1 MKKTFEYNYEI
12 KSANTL
18 DIDDI
23 GNVCIKV
30 LNIFNN
36 YWYLIISTSLG
47 ETNIK
52 TFGPINIENKLT
64 KIKEFGLNFAPLSIK
79 VGHDGEFIVLYDGVN
94 IASLDMEAMDIRE
107 WKIDGESFGWVD
119 KNMIYSVADGK
130 LIVYDFDGLNR
141 RELAGNVSSHFP
153 AFITN
158 DKWLYYFSDNILIR
172 EWLIET

>member
-64 KIKEFGLNFAPLSIK
+64 KIKEFEFKFQKFDYKESKIITIIDKFINDEKKIITSVCIVDENEVFIDLN
-79 VGHDGEFIVLYDGVN
+79 
-94 IASLDMEAMDIRE
+94 
-107 WKIDGESFGWVD
+107 KIDFTHLGE
-119 KNMIYSVADGK
+119 
-130 LIVYDFDGLNR
+130 
-141 RELAGNVSSHFP
+141 
-153 AFITN
+153 
-158 DKWLYYFSDNILIR
+158 
-172 EWLIET
+172 